1 LSIADKLKRAAQRAA
16 VGDIEAAAR
25 ELREKFEE
33 LLRELKKMNETLE
46 RIEKLLREVVEK

>member
-1 LSIADKLKRAAQRAA
+1 LSIADKLRRAAQRAA
-16 VGDIEAAAR
+16 VGDVEAVAR

-33 LLRELKKMNETLE
+33 LLRELRRVNETLE